1 MQNQNTTILILGCG
15 GFIGSHILPRL
26 LDETGHRVVGIDVNA
41 SKIEEFLAHPR
52 FTFEQLDVHDTA
64 AVRKHVEKSDV
75 VMSLVALCNPALYNT
90 IPLSVIDI
98 NFTRPMELVQMCAEM
113 NKWLIHFS
121 TSEIYGKTISGVA
134 GGTYDNPDRYV
145 LKEDESPLILG
156 PITAQR
162 WSYASAKQLLER
174 LIYAYGYEQDL
185 AWTVIRPFNFIG
197 PRMDFIP
204 GVDGTGTPRVLAC
217 FMEALLEAKPL
228 KLVDGGANRRNFTF
242 VEDAVDAVMG
252 VLNNPSEARG
262 QAFNIGDP
270 RNEVSVAE
278 LARMMIDIYRE
289 LRPEARDWELRTV
302 SVSAQEFYGT
312 GYDDSDRR
320 VPDITKAQQL
330 LKWAPQ
336 TPLRDALKTT
346 IAYYIEHYAS
356 LTEGLSEQS
365 TSDSGGD

>member
-26 LDETGHRVVGIDVNA
+26 LNETQHRVIGIDVNA

-52 FTFEQLDVHDTA
+52 FTFEQLDVHDTN
-64 AVRKHVEKSDV
+64 AVRMHVGKSDV
-75 VMSLVALCNPALYNT
+75 VISLVALCNPALYNT

-98 NFTRPMELVQMCAEM
+98 NFTRPMELVGMCAEM
-113 NKWLIHFS
+113 KKWLIHFS
-121 TSEIYGKTISGVA
+121 TSEIYGKTVAGVA
-134 GGTYDNPDRYV
+134 GGVYDDPERYV

-174 LIYAYGYEQDL
+174 LIYAYGFEQDL
-185 AWTVIRPFNFIG
+185 AYTVIRPFNFIG

-217 FMEALLEAKPL
+217 FMEALLENKPL
-228 KLVDGGANRRNFTF
+228 RLVDGGTNRRTFTF

-252 VLNNPSEARG
+252 VLNNPAEARG

-278 LARMMIDIYRE
+278 LADMMIDLYRE
-289 LRPEARDWELRTV
+289 LRPESRGWELHTV
-302 SVSAQEFYGT
+302 SVSGREFYGE

-320 VPDITKAQQL
+320 VPDITKAHRL
-330 LKWAPQ
+330 LKWKPK

-356 LTEGLSEQS
+356 LIDGVSERS
-365 TSDSGGD
+365 ASDTGGV